1 MLTERMVTMTLD
13 ERKRRILESIIKD
26 YVETAEPVGSR
37 AIVKKHGLN
46 ISAATVRNEM
56 ADLEDMGYLDQP
68 HTSAGRIPSEKGFRY
83 YVDCMM
89 EKESL
94 SDEEMEVFEKL
105 LKDSIQGWNDV
116 AQGVVH
122 FLSQVSNYASFIIVP
137 SIKFTQFQNLHLVPI
152 KEGQALV
159 LVVSD
164 FGLIMHRK
172 IDIPKE
178 TSAEDL
184 QAIGDAFT
192 RVYQGK
198 KLIEI
203 QRSELQILRDNL
215 KRRRQIIDRALDAL
229 DNLLENSGEEKVLIS
244 GALNMLKE
252 PEFKDLDKLK
262 RILTVLEE
270 DVLLKGIIPDG
281 ISQDV
286 DIRIGKE
293 NKSEDI
299 KEMSLVFTGYKTA
312 GEMGKMGLI
321 GPVRMEYW
329 KAAGTVE
336 SVRTIIEDM
345 IKKRF

>member
-1 MLTERMVTMTLD
+1 MTLD
-13 ERKRRILESIIKD
+13 DRKKRILESIIKD
-26 YVETAEPVGSR
+26 YVESAEPVGSR

-56 ADLEDMGYLDQP
+56 ADLEDMGYLEQP
-68 HTSAGRIPSEKGFRY
+68 HTSAGRIPSEKGYRY

-94 SDEEMEVFEKL
+94 SDQETEVLEKL
-105 LKDSIQGWNDV
+105 VQDSIQGWNDV

-122 FLSQVSNYASFIIVP
+122 FLSQVSNYASFMIVP
-137 SIKFTQFQNLHLVPI
+137 SIKFTQFKNLHLVPI
-152 KEGQALV
+152 QDGQALV

-172 IDIPKE
+172 IEIPKG

-184 QAIGDAFT
+184 QAISEVFN

-198 KLIEI
+198 KLLEI
-203 QRSELQILRDNL
+203 KRSELQILRDNL
-215 KRRRQIIDRALDAL
+215 KRRRQIIDRALDAI

-270 DVLLKGIIPDG
+270 DVLLKGIIPDH
-281 ISQDV
+281 ISNDV

-299 KEMSLVFTGYKTA
+299 QEMSLVFTGYNTL

-329 KAAGTVE
+329 KAAGTVD
-336 SVRTIIEDM
+336 SVRTIIED
-345 IKKRF
+345 ILKQRFFK

>member
-1 MLTERMVTMTLD
+1 MTLD
-13 ERKRRILESIIKD
+13 ERKKRILESIIKD

-46 ISAATVRNEM
+46 VSAATVRNEM
-56 ADLEDMGYLDQP
+56 SDLEDMGYLEQP

-94 SDEEMEVFEKL
+94 SDQETEVLEKL
-105 LKDSIQGWNDV
+105 LKESIQGWSDV

-137 SIKFTQFQNLHLVPI
+137 SIKFTQFKNLHLVPI
-152 KEGQALV
+152 QDGQALV

-172 IDIPKE
+172 IDIPQG
-178 TSAEDL
+178 TSNEDL
-184 QAIGDAFT
+184 QAIAEVFN
-192 RVYQGK
+192 RVCRDK
-198 KLIEI
+198 KLFEI
-203 QRSELQILRDNL
+203 HRSELQILRDQL
-215 KRRRQIIDRALDAL
+215 KRRRQIIDRALDAI

-270 DVLLKGIIPDG
+270 DVLLKGVIPER

-293 NKSEDI
+293 NISEDI
-299 KEMSLVFTGYKTA
+299 QEMSLVFTGYKTS

-329 KAAGTVE
+329 KAAGTVD
-336 SVRTIIEDM
+336 SVRTIIED
-345 IKKRF
+345 ILKQRFFK